1 MSRHDVINDVVA
13 VPHMNRGPVAACAVG
28 SHIRRSKPEDLWLY
42 EAVALMSDAGAK
54 GFTIPIRPPRRSP
67 DADQANYQ
75 ESQLQEEDMY
85 KIIGKVDYSDDVYMQ
100 VIEAPAV
107 AAACQPGQFIILM
120 IHEEGE
126 RIPLTIA
133 DFDREAGTITVVV
146 QAVGTSTRHLQTLG
160 AGDSISN
167 FIGPLGMP
175 SEIEKVGTVIC
186 AGGGVGV
193 APIYPIAR
201 ALKEAG
207 NKVISI
213 IAARNQSLLFW
224 EDKMREVS
232 DDLIVTTDDGS
243 RGRHGLVTEPL
254 KELCEAGGIDLVYA
268 IGPGIMMKF
277 CARTTE
283 PFGVKTIVSLNS
295 IMVDGTGMCGG
306 CRVSVGGETKF
317 VCVDGPE
324 FDGHQVDF
332 DLLMS
337 RQRQYLS
344 QEKKSLDAWMSH
356 AAASDATACKRAVTA
371 GV

>member
-1 MSRHDVINDVVA
+1 
-13 VPHMNRGPVAACAVG
+13 
-28 SHIRRSKPEDLWLY
+28 
-42 EAVALMSDAGAK
+42 
-54 GFTIPIRPPRRSP
+54 
-67 DADQANYQ
+67 
-75 ESQLQEEDMY
+75 MY
-85 KIIGKVDYSDDVYMQ
+85 KILDRVDYSDDVYMQ

-133 DFDREAGTITVVV
+133 DFDREAGTITIVV
-146 QAVGTSTRHLQTLG
+146 QAVGTSTRHLQKLG
-160 AGDSISN
+160 KGDSISN
-167 FIGPLGMP
+167 FIGPLGQP
-175 SEIEKVGTVIC
+175 SEIENVGTVIC

-213 IAARNQSLLFW
+213 VAARNAGLLVW
-224 EDKMREVS
+224 EDKMREIS
-232 DDLIVTTDDGS
+232 DELIVTTDDGS
-243 RGRHGLVTEPL
+243 RGRHCLVTEPL
-254 KELCEAGGIDLVYA
+254 KELCEAGGIDQVYA

-277 CARTTE
+277 CAKTTQAYD
-283 PFGVKTIVSLNS
+283 VKTIVSLNA

-306 CRVSVGGETKF
+306 CRVSVDGETKF

-324 FDGHQVDF
+324 FDGHLVDF

-337 RQRQYLS
+337 RQRQYLP
-344 QEKKSLDAWMSH
+344 QEKESLDSYLANPN
-356 AAASDATACKRAVTA
+356 CKTAVTA
-371 GV
+371 DV